1 MKISYAD
8 FEKTILDKLARDG
21 GKYQIN
27 IINGGVMNIWLWY
40 SKNGIINYRYS
51 SLNCEFK
58 ILYASYEK
66 AISLGGEMYLGANAA
81 QNGQRIGSDGFPVDT
96 IDGFI
101 SIEFYGKNVGD
112 KTLRRSTYYAAI
124 LDWAGFATNHRGGV
138 ITINK
143 EFMSDNY

>member
-1 MKISYAD
+1 MKISYED
-8 FEKTILDKLARDG
+8 FTNTIINKLKLDG
-21 GKYQIN
+21 GKSQHTM
-27 IINGGVMNIWLWY
+27 INGGIMYLWLSG
-40 SKNGIINYRYS
+40 SKNGIINSRFS
-51 SLNCEFK
+51 SLNCEFR
-58 ILYASYEK
+58 ILYAIYEK
-66 AISLGGEMYLGANAA
+66 AISLGGEMYLGANSA
-81 QNGQRIGSDGFPVDT
+81 QNGQRIGSDSFPIDT

-143 EFMSDNY
+143 EFMC